1 MAAFSLLLA
10 VAVNAATAML
20 AVPVDAF
27 DQDLDG
33 GWRTLGARAWPASS
47 TVLRV
52 SRSPA

>member
-20 AVPVDAF
+20 AVPAEAF

-33 GWRTLGARAWPASS
+33 SWRTLVARAWPASS